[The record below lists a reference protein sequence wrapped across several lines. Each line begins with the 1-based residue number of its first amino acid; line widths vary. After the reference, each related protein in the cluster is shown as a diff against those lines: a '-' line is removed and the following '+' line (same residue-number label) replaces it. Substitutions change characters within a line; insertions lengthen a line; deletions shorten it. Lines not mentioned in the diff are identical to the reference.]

1 MKTPCKE
8 CLIQVTCSEECDD
21 FRNFMT
27 LIKNA
32 MKNFSGHYNNP
43 QYKIYQK
50 LNSEANYFSH
60 QIFIKGLE
68 KAVDDAFN

>member
-1 MKTPCKE
+1 
-8 CLIQVTCSEECDD
+8 
-21 FRNFMT
+21 MT